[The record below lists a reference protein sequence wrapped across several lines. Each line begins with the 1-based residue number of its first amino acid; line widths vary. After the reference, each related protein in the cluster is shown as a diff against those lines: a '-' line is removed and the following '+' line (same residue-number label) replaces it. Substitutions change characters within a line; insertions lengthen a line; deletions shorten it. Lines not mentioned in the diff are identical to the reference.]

1 MLGFRYLHFRKI
13 PTALR
18 FSQYKNRME
27 THEFL
32 ESVIPAFQ
40 QGDSG
45 AFEAFF
51 TAYYKPLALF
61 ADQFIG
67 NMPEAEDIVK
77 DSYVKLWN
85 KREEFNHPKSIKGF
99 LYTTTRNACLN
110 YLRHLKVKDQ
120 YQKEI
125 LYLNKEEADDLVL
138 RRMIH
143 AELLE
148 SIYKEVDK
156 LPEKRKQVF
165 SMIYFEGMKLD
176 EIAEQLGISIF
187 TVKEHKARALAQLRL
202 HFSDKQ
208 LMLFFFLVTGIHF
221 KG

>member
-1 MLGFRYLHFRKI
+1 
-13 PTALR
+13 
-18 FSQYKNRME
+18 ME
-27 THEFL
+27 TQDYL
-32 ESVIPAFQ
+32 ESVIPTFQ
-40 QGDSG
+40 KGDSG
-45 AFEAFF
+45 AFETFF

-85 KREEFNHPKSIKGF
+85 KREEFDHPKSIKSF
-99 LYTTTRNACLN
+99 LYTTTKNACLN

-125 LYLNKEEADDLVL
+125 LYLNKKQTDDLVL
-138 RRMIH
+138 RNMIH

-148 SIYKEVDK
+148 SIYKEVNK

-165 SMIYFEGMKLD
+165 CMIYFDGMKL
-176 EIAEQLGISIF
+176 EEVAQQLGISIF

-208 LMLFFFLVTGIHF
+208 LTMFFFLIAGMNF